1 MKRSE
6 INPNTIKCSKTWVY
20 GPMGWTGCVRC
31 EKFWHDFVAR
41 TFFTNCTVQ
50 PKLLCVLYNKKVIS
64 NAPEHNKTHQNMS
77 LGSNR
82 LDQVRSLL
90 KFPTRHRGLNFCI
103 IATVRPVLHRVL
115 CCNETITNAPKHYNT
130 HKNMSLGSNGL
141 DLVRSLWK
149 IPSQLHGT
157 NFCTNCTSSTSL
169 HHFSCGNETI
179 QNAPKN
185 YETHQNMCLGS
196 NGVDRVP
203 SLQKIPTRLRGMN
216 FFH

>member
-1 MKRSE
+1 MLQW
-6 INPNTIKCSKTWVY
+6 C
-20 GPMGWTGCVRC
+20 GTGAFIA
-31 EKFWHDFVAR
+31 K
-41 TFFTNCTVQ
+41 
-50 PKLLCVLYNKKVIS
+50 
-64 NAPEHNKTHQNMS
+64 NMS
-77 LGSNR
+77 FGSNGV
-82 LDQVRSLL
+82 DQVRSLQKCPMRL
-90 KFPTRHRGLNFCI
+90 RRRTFAL
-103 IATVRPVLHRVL
+103 IATVRPVLQHVL
-115 CCNETITNAPKHYNT
+115 CSDEMITNEPKHYEM
-130 HKNMSLGSNGL
+130 HKNLSLGSNGL
-141 DLVRSLWK
+141 DRVHSLWK

-203 SLQKIPTRLRGMN
+203 SLQKIPTWLRGMN